1 MYDPILVTLSKTNP
15 IIVNTVVKMPP
26 HLVAF
31 YKEVTSPLCRKCIV
45 SKFLLLLAI
54 CINLYEKDL
63 IFLMEGVFSLT
74 GDGDYARCS
83 KSFLFTLVNPQGLEP
98 TKMPIT
104 TDGQKYGICCYS
116 EYGPT
121 FGRGL
126 YGGYA
131 LKISDHANVRSSDFG
146 ISDSYDFHQDFR
158 TFFTGKTQFLVSDY
172 EVFSLVN

>member
-1 MYDPILVTLSKTNP
+1 
-15 IIVNTVVKMPP
+15 
-26 HLVAF
+26 
-31 YKEVTSPLCRKCIV
+31 
-45 SKFLLLLAI
+45 
-54 CINLYEKDL
+54 
-63 IFLMEGVFSLT
+63 MEGVFSLT

-172 EVFSLVN
+172 EVFSLVNQHVAIDGWGVSFNLLTLKGDKHLISPYNSPPESHIKVMRLKEMITK

>member
-1 MYDPILVTLSKTNP
+1 MKKIL
-15 IIVNTVVKMPP
+15 
-26 HLVAF
+26 F
-31 YKEVTSPLCRKCIV
+31 
-45 SKFLLLLAI
+45 
-54 CINLYEKDL
+54 
-63 IFLMEGVFSLT
+63 FLMEGVFSLT